1 MKLSP
6 NWLLA
11 SALPLLTEAVPL
23 ACLGTTVNAFLCPNT
38 SSKPP
43 EHPNRK
49 ENKSTYPAYSNTIQR
64 QEMDLRSIMYVFL
77 FILQCC
83 TKNAGPC
90 ACPTTA
96 PLQATALGEIICF
109 YIKLKLS

>member
-23 ACLGTTVNAFLCPNT
+23 SCLGTTVNAFLCPNT

-43 EHPNRK
+43 EHPNRR
-49 ENKSTYPAYSNTIQR
+49 ENKSTYPAYPNTIQR
-64 QEMDLRSIMYVFL
+64 QEMDLRSVMYVSSL
-77 FILQCC
+77 SCSAAQRMQVLVRAPQPRHSELQR
-83 TKNAGPC
+83 
-90 ACPTTA
+90 
-96 PLQATALGEIICF
+96 
-109 YIKLKLS
+109 